1 MRAHFVGDHLR
12 LRVGCETDTVVLVRP
27 DDHIAAMLPIK
38 NHMIDQIYDRIVTP
52 NRKI

>member
-12 LRVGCETDTVVLVRP
+12 LRVGCDTVVLVRP
-27 DDHIAAMLPIK
+27 DDHIAAMMRIK
-38 NHMIDQIYDRIVTP
+38 NHMIDKIYDRIVTP